1 MQKEIIHLSDIPSTN
16 DYLMSLPTPAPDAM
30 TIAVASHQT
39 AGRGQGS
46 NKWES
51 EDGKNLLFSILT
63 SPVSVPI
70 AKQFVLSMAGALA
83 LKHVLDRYTKD
94 ITLKWPNDIY
104 WRNAKICGMLI
115 ENRLK
120 GMQICDSIAGIG
132 INVNQ
137 REFQSDAPNPISLW
151 QITGQET
158 NRQALLEDI
167 ICRIE
172 SYMLQDV
179 RERYMQALYRRKGL
193 HPYCD
198 AQGAF
203 MARIED
209 VEEDG
214 HLVLMT
220 EDGERRR
227 YAFKEVS
234 FVI

>member
-1 MQKEIIHLSDIPSTN
+1 MKEKIVYIEETDSTN
-16 DYLMSLPTPAPDAM
+16 RWLREHGGDEDCVVWANY
-30 TIAVASHQT
+30 QT
-39 AGRGQGS
+39 DGHGQGS
-46 NKWES
+46 NHWES
-51 EDGKNLLFSILT
+51 ERGKNLTFSVLMHPT
-63 SPVSVPI
+63 HLP
-70 AKQFVLSMAGALA
+70 ANRQFHISMAVSLAVTDALGQYIGD
-83 LKHVLDRYTKD
+83 LSV
-94 ITLKWPNDIY
+94 KWPNDIY

-167 ICRIE
+167 ICRME

-179 RERYMQALYRRKGL
+179 RERYMQTLYRRKGF

>member
-1 MQKEIIHLSDIPSTN
+1 MGKLSDRWTRTRIKPLGIGTRQKPHVLGIDAPHTRTSQ
-16 DYLMSLPTPAPDAM
+16 PTVH
-30 TIAVASHQT
+30 I
-39 AGRGQGS
+39 
-46 NKWES
+46 
-51 EDGKNLLFSILT
+51 
-63 SPVSVPI
+63 
-70 AKQFVLSMAGALA
+70 SMAVSLAVTDALGQYIGD
-83 LKHVLDRYTKD
+83 LSV
-94 ITLKWPNDIY
+94 KWPNDIY

-167 ICRIE
+167 ICRME

-179 RERYMQALYRRKGL
+179 RERYMQTLYRRKGF